1 MFYIQIELWTFI
13 FQYPVVLVENLRKE
27 FVKEGKSD
35 YKGCTKVKAE
45 DKVKAVVRNTSFAVD
60 SGEVLGL
67 LGPNG
72 AGKTTTLNMI
82 IAELAPTKGKVKTM
96 ILK

>member
-1 MFYIQIELWTFI
+1 M
-13 FQYPVVLVENLRKE
+13 E

-72 AGKTTTLNMI
+72 AGKTTTLFFWWR
-82 IAELAPTKGKVKTM
+82 KTEYRV
-96 ILK
+96 ITINLRHKSLENLIT